1 MLDVCILLRN
11 LKIVKSLCLIGSLQF
26 LQDHEVTLG
35 QASVKIVEL
44 LEKCSVKLGHELV
57 EVVAGRKALVD
68 GGLYFKPGLLD
79 ELKRLENVLPD
90 LELIEIRHFFLFFI
104 VVLLATRAHS

>member
-1 MLDVCILLRN
+1 
-11 LKIVKSLCLIGSLQF
+11 
-26 LQDHEVTLG
+26 
-35 QASVKIVEL
+35 
-44 LEKCSVKLGHELV
+44 
-57 EVVAGRKALVD
+57 VVAGRKALVD

-104 VVLLATRAHS
+104 VVLLAT